1 MVFLNGAQRPLREI
15 RAPFVCPLGL
25 LEDLVTLSLDFML
38 VFVSVRFQD
47 MALSFHTL
55 EQKVE
60 TKYWYWNGY
69 LLQVLQILLRDD
81 VVARAR
87 ITASEV
93 CSVLFAVFGDRL
105 VSYPYCKLSCSYL
118 SSLLLHFQQKWVVIL
133 FTHQVFHIM

>member
-1 MVFLNGAQRPLREI
+1 M
-15 RAPFVCPLGL
+15 C
-25 LEDLVTLSLDFML
+25 
-38 VFVSVRFQD
+38 VSKTW
-47 MALSFHTL
+47 LSFHTM

-93 CSVLFAVFGDRL
+93 CSVLFAMFGDRL

-118 SSLLLHFQQKWVVIL
+118 TSLLLHFQQKWVVIL
-133 FTHQVFHIM
+133 FIHQFFHIIL